1 MKFKRVNQFSIGVN
15 SKTSFSVQLDVVL
28 LVFCCSQTLRDKK
41 YNLFFVKSEN
51 LVIRIAL

>member
-1 MKFKRVNQFSIGVN
+1 MKLKCVNQFSIGVN

-28 LVFCCSQTLRDKK
+28 LVFRCSQTLRDKK
-41 YNLFFVKSEN
+41 YILFFVKSEN